1 MREFAQK
8 LPGEVIKIVPR
19 PTSGNNER
27 NSSEAIDDL
36 ERILV
41 EAIDGVKDISPGATR
56 RRSNQIE

>member
-1 MREFAQK
+1 MREFSQK
-8 LPGEVIKIVPR
+8 LPGEVIKIVLT
-19 PTSGNNER
+19 PTSSNNER

-41 EAIDGVKDISPGATR
+41 EAIGGVKDIRFGATR